1 MKFSL
6 NLASFVSKK
15 YDTGVDPRTYD
26 LDEVITKMGLQLG
39 AIESVEKYAEK
50 YENVVVAKVV
60 NCIKHPNADKL
71 SLCLV
76 DDDGVV
82 SGVERNEDGYVQVVC
97 GAPNVREGIL
107 VAWIPPGAIVP
118 SSRDKEPFTL
128 EARELRGK
136 VSNGMIASPA
146 ELAMSDNHD
155 GILEIKSED
164 IGRDPVIGENF
175 SNLYGLDD
183 VIIDCE
189 NKMFTHRPDCFG
201 NIGIARELAGIF
213 GKKYIS
219 PDWYISTINH
229 DITNSLKFTSKN
241 EAPDL
246 VPRFMAQSI
255 AGVEV
260 KPSPLWLQSYLNR
273 VGIKTINN
281 IVDYTNFFM
290 METSQPLHAFD
301 YDKVK
306 QYCSSEVSI
315 FPRMAKS
322 GEKIKLLNGKT
333 VELNDQDIVIATD
346 QRAIGLAGIMGGAET
361 EVDENT
367 QNIIVE
373 CANFDMYAVRRTSM
387 RHGLFTD
394 AVTRFNKGQSPL
406 QNDRVLAKMVDE
418 VVRYAGGKV
427 ASEPVD
433 ITEFDLNADN
443 LNHLTVEEQF
453 INSRLGTSI
462 SVEDMKSLLENVEF
476 EVQVSDD
483 ALHIT
488 VPFWRMDIAIGEDIV
503 EEIGRLFGYQNVPVK
518 LPVRNS
524 KAAPKNETRVFKQR
538 LRDQLVKSGA
548 NEVLTYSF
556 VHGELMKKTGT
567 DPDKW
572 AYHLRNALSPDLQ
585 YYRTSLVPSLL
596 AKVHGNLKAGAGG
609 TDNKFAI
616 FELGK
621 AHVKDHMEGPP
632 EDKLPKQMRRLSFVI
647 VSDDKS
653 SKSLDGSA
661 YYQAKKYVDMLTN
674 GKATYSP
681 LETNEYPITA
691 PYQIG
696 RSAVITL
703 AKDQPPIGV
712 IGELRSSVKKAL
724 KLPDYCAAFEIDTDY
739 LRQEVEVGKYTPLSD
754 FPSSTQ
760 DVTFEVSDKTS
771 WSTLENFIRAELDVA
786 HAENGYGYELEPR
799 SIFQEDNSDMKRI
812 TFSIELNH
820 PHKTLKTDE
829 VSALVEQISK
839 AAKESLDAARI

>member
-6 NLASFVSKK
+6 NLAQYYSDVDFKSFDIDV
-15 YDTGVDPRTYD
+15 VV
-26 LDEVITKMGLQLG
+26 EKMGLQLG
-39 AIESVEKYAEK
+39 AIESVEMYTEK

-76 DDDGVV
+76 DDGGAV

-97 GAPNVREGIL
+97 GAPNVQEGIH
-107 VAWIPPGAIVP
+107 VAWIPPGAVVP
-118 SSRDKEPFTL
+118 ASRDKEPFTL

-146 ELAMSDNHD
+146 ELAMSDDHD

-164 IGRDPVIGENF
+164 IGRDPVVGENF

-201 NIGIARELAGIF
+201 NIGIAREVAGIM
-213 GKKYIS
+213 GEKYKS
-219 PDWYISTINH
+219 PDFYREKPIFISKD
-229 DITNSLKFTSKN
+229 DIQLNVAN
-241 EAPDL
+241 EASEL
-246 VPRFMAQSI
+246 VSRIMFVAMSD
-255 AGVEV
+255 VEI
-260 KPSPLWLQSYLNR
+260 KPSPLWMQGFLNR
-273 VGIKTINN
+273 AGIKPINN
-281 IVDYTNFFM
+281 VVDVTNYIMHFLG
-290 METSQPLHAFD
+290 QPLHAFD
-301 YDKVK
+301 YDKLQK
-306 QYCSSEVSI
+306 VSNN
-315 FPRMAKS
+315 PSLQSRMAAK
-322 GEKIKLLNGKT
+322 GEELELINGKK
-333 VELNDQDIVIATD
+333 IVLDESDVVISTD
-346 QRAIGLAGIMGGAET
+346 KKVVALAGIMGGVET

-367 QNIIVE
+367 KNIVIE

-406 QNDRVLAKMVDE
+406 QNDRALV
-418 VVRYAGGKV
+418 YAMKLLESY
-427 ASEPVD
+427 ASASQSSDVYD
-433 ITEFDLNADN
+433 LCSFDTSVDN
-443 LNHLTVEEQF
+443 LNHLTVEAQF

-462 SVEDMKSLLENVEF
+462 SAEDMKTLLENVEF
-476 EVQVSDD
+476 KVQVNGDV
-483 ALHIT
+483 LNIT

-503 EEIGRLFGYQNVPVK
+503 EEIGRLYGYQNVPVK

-524 KAAPKNETRVFKQR
+524 KAAPKNEARVFKQR

-621 AHVKDHMEGPP
+621 AHVKDHMEESP
-632 EDKLPKQMRRLSFVI
+632 EDKLPKQMRRLSFAI
-647 VSDDKS
+647 VADDKS
-653 SKSLDGSA
+653 SKNLEGSA
-661 YYQAKKYVDMLTN
+661 YYQAKKYVDVITS
-674 GKATYSP
+674 GKAEYSP

-739 LRQEVEVGKYTPLSD
+739 LRQEVTASKYTPLSD